1 MKKLILL
8 AAIVLSAAASFGRD
22 IDNRKVQLAFDR
34 VFAGA
39 ANVQWYETD
48 NNYMARFTLRASKV
62 TAHFD
67 KDGTL
72 IATSRIITDAEL
84 PLEVVSTLI
93 RKFRD
98 QKIHSIMEYVV
109 DGNTYYAI
117 TLESATQWTVLRTNS
132 IGEAIVMKKLQKA

>member
-1 MKKLILL
+1 MKKLILF

-22 IDNRKVQLAFDR
+22 IDNRKMRLAFDR

-39 ANVQWYETD
+39 TDVRWYETD
-48 NNYMARFTLRASKV
+48 NNYMAKFTLKARKV

-72 IATSRIITDAEL
+72 IATSRIISDSEL
-84 PLEVVSTLI
+84 PLDVISTLI
-93 RKFRD
+93 RKYPD
-98 QKIHSIMEYVV
+98 QKIHSVVEYVV

-117 TLESATQWTVLRTNS
+117 TLESATEWTVLRTNS
-132 IGEAIVMKKLQKA
+132 WGEAIVMKKLQKA